1 MSRTLTLK
9 KEIENSCT
17 IDWKPV
23 NQEWHTARLQYA
35 VCDGVEGMLEN
46 GKYFW
51 KLYKEYSPS
60 EVAERVKQ
68 HMLPSSVPQ
77 LEDAVDASLAASA
90 SPDVGETHSSG
101 EEIVLTSNL
110 LAQRHGGAREW
121 LDGSHA

>member
-1 MSRTLTLK
+1 
-9 KEIENSCT
+9 
-17 IDWKPV
+17 
-23 NQEWHTARLQYA
+23 
-35 VCDGVEGMLEN
+35 MLEVGN
-46 GKYFW
+46 KFW

-77 LEDAVDASLAASA
+77 LEDAVDASAAASA